1 MPTRV
6 NRREWWLLALLAF
19 AASVRL
25 IGLNWDQN
33 HHFHPDER
41 AIAMAIERISF
52 SPLQLNPQFFA
63 YGSFPFYVTRLVTS
77 ALGAIQRWFA
87 GYDGIILTG
96 RAMSA
101 LWGTATVALL
111 AWFGTRLYGRR
122 AGLLAGFLL
131 AATVLHVQNSHFAV
145 NDVPL
150 TFLVLLALTLLV
162 R

>member
-1 MPTRV
+1 MRLRW
-6 NRREWWLLALLAF
+6 NRPRWSLVALLAF

-41 AIAMAIERISF
+41 AIASAIERISF
-52 SPLQLNPQFFA
+52 VPLQLNPQFFA

-77 ALGAIQRWFA
+77 ALGLVQGWFA

-96 RAMSA
+96 RALSA

-111 AWFGTRLYGRR
+111 AYLGPRLYGRR

-131 AATVLHVQNSHFAV
+131 AATVLHVQN
-145 NDVPL
+145 
-150 TFLVLLALTLLV
+150 
-162 R
+162 